1 MDDEEVNFSQA
12 RFEKIC
18 SAVIR
23 HLHNLG
29 FGDDRIEAI
38 PISAL
43 TGYNLYNRG
52 PVDPSAEATMPW
64 YSGPSLYE
72 HLDILPCPHRREA
85 QGPFRMPIADIHRIS
100 SGSSSDTSPT
110 VAGRCPK
117 TAVILAGE
125 VTSGTVAVG
134 DAVRVVPGGIEA
146 TVVSIQTGNGVSER
160 KAAAGDNIG
169 IKVEGVTSK
178 EVRRGQV
185 LSCIGDAAVG
195 EYRRVEAHVVLVN
208 FPGELR
214 AGYSPVIDIGTASST
229 VQFKSLKK
237 RMHRTTGEVL
247 EMYPELLIQ
256 GDGARVELTMSK
268 PMACCVF
275 QPSRS
280 VLGKF
285 TIRDRKT
292 VIAVGTIL
300 QTYLNWL
307 PLLDVI
313 FLGIRP
319 WPFPSVR
326 PAHGARHYCKLCNC
340 WCSLHRN
347 AIKMHERSERH
358 LANVEREI
366 RRQRQSEV
374 DAKRDEAEVAKQI
387 ARMNAAAMSSMEKD
401 AGLFDPRRRVTELPE
416 PNISRPA
423 VLSSS
428 SSSSAPL
435 PGEEEK
441 EEQSAPSGPP
451 PLLPPLP
458 LALQRPP
465 PPGTVTMPPPAKP
478 AVPVRVPP
486 PAPMPAMVIP
496 PRPAV
501 PSGLVIPPK
510 PVAQVRKNDEEAEEK
525 KPLEFIQK
533 DDEQPSSALMSAWDD
548 TKVAA
553 ARATSSQP
561 PKIDANTG
569 LGTWQAVD
577 SSHSAFGD
585 ATVRTKKRSHGREG
599 MNEADG

>member
-1 MDDEEVNFSQA
+1 MTVDTVRGSPMNVAFMGDYKAGKSTAAGHLLALCGAKKEEKVMECQRRAERAGQADLRYAWILDRLKVEQEKRMTINTNLDYFQTHKCFSLTRSSCLVAFVSIGRRPDSGSTPGAAPRRTPAVGGTDPGSLFGFAEGIGYKLKYRYTLLDCPGHKDYLRNAILGASQADVCVLMVSAVWEEFEEGMSQLGETREHALVAYVSGVRRMIVAVNKMDDEEVNFSQA

-29 FGDDRIEAI
+29 FGDDRIEVI

-43 TGYNLYNRG
+43 TGYNLFNRG
-52 PVDPSAEATMPW
+52 PVDPSAEVTMPW
-64 YSGPSLYE
+64 
-72 HLDILPCPHRREA
+72 EA

-110 VAGRCPK
+110 AAGRCPK

-195 EYRRVEAHVVLVN
+195 EYRRVAAHVVLVN

-247 EMYPELLIQ
+247 EEDPELLIQ

-280 VLGKF
+280 ILGKF

-300 QTYLNWL
+300 QTYL
-307 PLLDVI
+307 
-313 FLGIRP
+313 
-319 WPFPSVR
+319 
-326 PAHGARHYCKLCNC
+326 K
-340 WCSLHRN
+340 
-347 AIKMHERSERH
+347 
-358 LANVEREI
+358 
-366 RRQRQSEV
+366 
-374 DAKRDEAEVAKQI
+374 
-387 ARMNAAAMSSMEKD
+387 
-401 AGLFDPRRRVTELPE
+401 
-416 PNISRPA
+416 
-423 VLSSS
+423 
-428 SSSSAPL
+428 
-435 PGEEEK
+435 
-441 EEQSAPSGPP
+441 
-451 PLLPPLP
+451 
-458 LALQRPP
+458 
-465 PPGTVTMPPPAKP
+465 
-478 AVPVRVPP
+478 
-486 PAPMPAMVIP
+486 
-496 PRPAV
+496 
-501 PSGLVIPPK
+501 
-510 PVAQVRKNDEEAEEK
+510 
-525 KPLEFIQK
+525 
-533 DDEQPSSALMSAWDD
+533 
-548 TKVAA
+548 
-553 ARATSSQP
+553 
-561 PKIDANTG
+561 
-569 LGTWQAVD
+569 
-577 SSHSAFGD
+577 
-585 ATVRTKKRSHGREG
+585 
-599 MNEADG
+599 

>member
-1 MDDEEVNFSQA
+1 MTVDTVRGSPMNVAFMGDYKAGKSTAAGHLLALCGAKKEEKVMECQRRAERAGQADLRYAWILDRLKVEQEKRMTINTNLDYFQTHKCFSLTRSSCLVAFVSIGRRPDSGSTPGAAPRRTPAVGGTDPGSLFGFAEGIGYKLKYRYTLLDCPGHKDYLRNAILGASQADVCVLMVSAVWEEFEEGMSQLGETREHALVAYVSGVRRMIVAVNKMDDEEVNFSQA

-29 FGDDRIEAI
+29 FGDDRIEVI

-43 TGYNLYNRG
+43 TGYNLFNRG
-52 PVDPSAEATMPW
+52 PVDPSAEVTMPW
-64 YSGPSLYE
+64 HSGPSLYE
-72 HLDILPCPHRREA
+72 SLDMLPSPHRREA

-110 VAGRCPK
+110 AAGRCPK

-195 EYRRVEAHVVLVN
+195 EYRRVAAHVVLVN

-247 EMYPELLIQ
+247 EEDPELLIQ

-280 VLGKF
+280 ILGKF

-300 QTYLNWL
+300 QTYL
-307 PLLDVI
+307 
-313 FLGIRP
+313 
-319 WPFPSVR
+319 
-326 PAHGARHYCKLCNC
+326 K
-340 WCSLHRN
+340 
-347 AIKMHERSERH
+347 
-358 LANVEREI
+358 
-366 RRQRQSEV
+366 
-374 DAKRDEAEVAKQI
+374 
-387 ARMNAAAMSSMEKD
+387 
-401 AGLFDPRRRVTELPE
+401 
-416 PNISRPA
+416 
-423 VLSSS
+423 
-428 SSSSAPL
+428 
-435 PGEEEK
+435 
-441 EEQSAPSGPP
+441 
-451 PLLPPLP
+451 
-458 LALQRPP
+458 
-465 PPGTVTMPPPAKP
+465 
-478 AVPVRVPP
+478 
-486 PAPMPAMVIP
+486 
-496 PRPAV
+496 
-501 PSGLVIPPK
+501 
-510 PVAQVRKNDEEAEEK
+510 
-525 KPLEFIQK
+525 
-533 DDEQPSSALMSAWDD
+533 
-548 TKVAA
+548 
-553 ARATSSQP
+553 
-561 PKIDANTG
+561 
-569 LGTWQAVD
+569 
-577 SSHSAFGD
+577 
-585 ATVRTKKRSHGREG
+585 
-599 MNEADG
+599 

>member
-1 MDDEEVNFSQA
+1 MTVDTVRGSPMNVAFMGHHKAGKSTAAGHLLALCEAKKEEKVKECQRRAERAGEVDLGYAWILDRLKVEQEKKMTINTNLEYFQTHKTSAAGGTDPGNLFDFAEDIRYKLKLAEMWYQADVCVLVVSAVWEEFEEGMSQLGETREHALVAYVSGVRRMIVAVNKMDDEEVNFSQA

-29 FGDDRIEAI
+29 FEDDRIEAI

-52 PVDPSAEATMPW
+52 PVDPSGEVTMPW

-72 HLDILPCPHRREA
+72 QLDMLPSPHRTETK
-85 QGPFRMPIADIHRIS
+85 GPFRMPIADIHRIS

-247 EMYPELLIQ
+247 EMDPELLIQ

-300 QTYLNWL
+300 QTYL
-307 PLLDVI
+307 
-313 FLGIRP
+313 
-319 WPFPSVR
+319 
-326 PAHGARHYCKLCNC
+326 K
-340 WCSLHRN
+340 
-347 AIKMHERSERH
+347 
-358 LANVEREI
+358 
-366 RRQRQSEV
+366 
-374 DAKRDEAEVAKQI
+374 
-387 ARMNAAAMSSMEKD
+387 
-401 AGLFDPRRRVTELPE
+401 
-416 PNISRPA
+416 
-423 VLSSS
+423 
-428 SSSSAPL
+428 
-435 PGEEEK
+435 
-441 EEQSAPSGPP
+441 
-451 PLLPPLP
+451 
-458 LALQRPP
+458 
-465 PPGTVTMPPPAKP
+465 
-478 AVPVRVPP
+478 
-486 PAPMPAMVIP
+486 
-496 PRPAV
+496 
-501 PSGLVIPPK
+501 
-510 PVAQVRKNDEEAEEK
+510 
-525 KPLEFIQK
+525 
-533 DDEQPSSALMSAWDD
+533 
-548 TKVAA
+548 
-553 ARATSSQP
+553 
-561 PKIDANTG
+561 
-569 LGTWQAVD
+569 
-577 SSHSAFGD
+577 
-585 ATVRTKKRSHGREG
+585 
-599 MNEADG
+599 